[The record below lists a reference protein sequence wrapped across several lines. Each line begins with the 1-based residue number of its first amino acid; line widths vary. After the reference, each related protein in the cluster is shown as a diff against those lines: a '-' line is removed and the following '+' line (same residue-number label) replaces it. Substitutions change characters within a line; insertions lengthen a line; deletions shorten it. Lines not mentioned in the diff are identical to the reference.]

1 MLVGGEAAAFEPCDP
16 CALALR
22 APEAAAA
29 AGVAEADAVD
39 ALKMIEL
46 ASLGEMVV
54 VDVLFE
60 AEAELVPEPVRTNW
74 LRVSDSMSMKP
85 MVGPA
90 TIELV
95 A

>member
-1 MLVGGEAAAFEPCDP
+1 MLGGGEAAAFKPCDP

-22 APEAAAA
+22 VPEAAAA
-29 AGVAEADAVD
+29 ADVAEADAVD

-46 ASLGEMVV
+46 ASPGEMVV

-60 AEAELVPEPVRTNW
+60 AETELVPEPVRTDW
-74 LRVSDSMSMKP
+74 LSESDLVSMKP

>member
-1 MLVGGEAAAFEPCDP
+1 MLGGDEAAAFDPCDP

-22 APEAAAA
+22 VPEATAAA
-29 AGVAEADAVD
+29 DVAEADAVD

-46 ASLGEMVV
+46 ASLGEIVV

-60 AEAELVPEPVRTNW
+60 AVAELVPESVRTNW
-74 LRVSDSMSMKP
+74 LRASDLVSMKP